1 MAYATEAD
9 LFQVF
14 GRVNVRKWADVNNSK
29 DGTEIDTRIE
39 WALES
44 ASTELNERLRMSV
57 YQFPLEAEPF
67 PELVVLVTCWLAGL
81 RLYESRGL
89 IDSSDAEGFGR
100 RLEKRVDKFVYDI
113 IHRRVV
119 LDVAVSDLPIE
130 TSDVPFT
137 VSYDDDIVE
146 Y

>member
-1 MAYATEAD
+1 MAYATETD

-29 DGTEIDTRIE
+29 DGAEIDERIA

-57 YQFPLEAEPF
+57 YQFPLEVEPF
-67 PELVVLVTCWLAGL
+67 PQLVVLVTCWLAGL

-89 IDSSDAEGFGR
+89 IDSSDAEGFGK
-100 RLEKRVDKFVYDI
+100 RLEKRVDKFVYDVLN
-113 IHRRVV
+113 RRVV
-119 LDVAVSDLPIE
+119 LDVAIADLPIE
-130 TSDVPFT
+130 TTDVPF
-137 VSYDDDIVE
+137 VVNYDDE
-146 Y
+146 

>member
-1 MAYATEAD
+1 MAYATETD

-29 DGTEIDTRIE
+29 DGAEIDERIA

-57 YQFPLEAEPF
+57 YQFPLEVEPF
-67 PELVVLVTCWLAGL
+67 PQLVVLVTCWLAGL

-89 IDSSDAEGFGR
+89 IDSSDAEGLGK
-100 RLEKRVDKFVYDI
+100 RLEKRVDKFVYDVLN
-113 IHRRVV
+113 RRVV
-119 LDVAVSDLPIE
+119 LDVAIADLPIE
-130 TSDVPFT
+130 TTDVPF
-137 VSYDDDIVE
+137 VVNYDDE
-146 Y
+146 